1 MANVRAKIRQT
12 NTLKGKANKN
22 NEIVAQTVALNQQT
36 LSLGDLADVNT
47 ANKSDGAMLMFNGTT
62 NQYENKQELEN
73 ENLIIGGGA
82 F

>member
-1 MANVRAKIRQT
+1 MAIKGSVRQQNNIKT
-12 NTLKGKANKN
+12 TVKGKK
-22 NEIVAQTVALNQQT
+22 EIVASTVKLNALN

-47 ANKSDGAMLMFNGTT
+47 LNKTDGAMLMYNGTT
-62 NQYENKQELEN
+62 NQYENKNELEN

>member
-1 MANVRAKIRQT
+1 MAIKGSIRQ
-12 NTLKGKANKN
+12 KN
-22 NEIVAQTVALNQQT
+22 NIKTTVHGKKEIVAQTVAVNPQSI
-36 LSLGDLADVNT
+36 SLGDLADVNT

-73 ENLIIGGGA
+73 ENLIVGGGE

>member
-1 MANVRAKIRQT
+1 MAIKGSVRQQNNIKS
-12 NTLKGKANKN
+12 KVSGKK
-22 NEIVAQTVALNQQT
+22 EIVAQTVALNAQT

>member
-1 MANVRAKIRQT
+1 MAIKGSVRQQNNIKT
-12 NTLKGKANKN
+12 TVHGKK
-22 NEIVAQTVALNQQT
+22 EIVAQTVALNSQT

-47 ANKSDGAMLMFNGTT
+47 ANKSDGAMLMYNGTT

-73 ENLIIGGGA
+73 ENLVIGGGV

>member
-1 MANVRAKIRQT
+1 MAIKGSVRQQNNIKT
-12 NTLKGKANKN
+12 TVHGKK
-22 NEIVAQTVALNQQT
+22 EIVASTVKLNALN

-47 ANKSDGAMLMFNGTT
+47 ANKSDGAMLMYNGTT
-62 NQYENKQELEN
+62 NQYENKNELEN

>member
-1 MANVRAKIRQT
+1 MAIKGSIRQ
-12 NTLKGKANKN
+12 KN
-22 NEIVAQTVALNQQT
+22 NIKTTVHGKKEIVAQTVAVNPQSI
-36 LSLGDLADVNT
+36 SLGDLADVNT

-73 ENLIIGGGA
+73 ENLIVGGGV

>member
-1 MANVRAKIRQT
+1 MAI
-12 NTLKGKANKN
+12 KGKVRQQN
-22 NEIVAQTVALNQQT
+22 NIKTTVHGKKEIVASTVALNSQT

-47 ANKSDGAMLMFNGTT
+47 ANKSDGAMLMYNGTT

-73 ENLIIGGGA
+73 ENLVIGGGV

>member
-1 MANVRAKIRQT
+1 MAIKGSVRQQNNIKT
-12 NTLKGKANKN
+12 TVHGKK
-22 NEIVAQTVALNQQT
+22 EIVAQTVAVNPQSI
-36 LSLGDLADVNT
+36 SLGDLADVNT
-47 ANKSDGAMLMFNGTT
+47 ANKSDGVMLMFNGTT

>member
-1 MANVRAKIRQT
+1 MAIKGSVRQQNKIKT
-12 NTLKGKANKN
+12 TVHGKK
-22 NEIVAQTVALNQQT
+22 EIVAQTVALNQQT

>member
-1 MANVRAKIRQT
+1 MAIKGSIRQ
-12 NTLKGKANKN
+12 KN
-22 NEIVAQTVALNQQT
+22 NIKTTVHGKKEIVAQTVAVNPQSI
-36 LSLGDLADVNT
+36 SLGDLADVNT

>member
-1 MANVRAKIRQT
+1 MAIKGSIRQ
-12 NTLKGKANKN
+12 KN
-22 NEIVAQTVALNQQT
+22 NIKTTVHGKKEIVAQTVAVNPQSI
-36 LSLGDLADVNT
+36 SLGDLADVNT

-73 ENLIIGGGA
+73 ENLIVGRGE